1 MDVLTLAALGG
12 AGCALIVAVI
22 LGVKLRGRGT
32 QLADLRAQ
40 LAEAKT
46 QLQRYAPIIDVEA
59 HAAALQGE
67 LAKATAERDAFL
79 ASDQKRRAEL
89 NAQYQE
95 ALALFQ
101 RLKGEV
107 TSLEENLEDMSFGLY
122 KPHYSLESS
131 ESYRKA
137 LEHVYEMK
145 KEKIRDGTAAACTI
159 EWTVNNSKAEGARMT
174 KKNIKVMLRAFNG
187 EVDAAVAKV
196 TWNNITRMEER
207 IRKAFEA
214 INEMG
219 SSNLIAISKE
229 YLGLALAELRLT
241 YEYERKKQ
249 EEKEEQRRIR
259 EQMREEDKALREAER
274 AEQEAAAEETRF
286 EKALAKARAEVE
298 KAKGE
303 ELQAANAKLADL
315 ENRLAEAHAKMERA
329 KSLAQLTRSG
339 HVYVVSNIGS
349 FGEQTFKIG
358 MTRRLDPDDR
368 VKELSDASVPFDF
381 DVHAMIHSEDAPGL
395 EAAFHREFAERRVN
409 LVDMRKEF
417 FAVTLAEIEGVA
429 RRLNLPVEFTKVA
442 EAREYRETRA
452 IRQQAAMAAA
462 SSTTAPPEESVVEL
476 FPKQLLV
483 S

>member
-1 MDVLTLAALGG
+1 
-12 AGCALIVAVI
+12 
-22 LGVKLRGRGT
+22 
-32 QLADLRAQ
+32 
-40 LAEAKT
+40 
-46 QLQRYAPIIDVEA
+46 
-59 HAAALQGE
+59 
-67 LAKATAERDAFL
+67 
-79 ASDQKRRAEL
+79 
-89 NAQYQE
+89 
-95 ALALFQ
+95 
-101 RLKGEV
+101 
-107 TSLEENLEDMSFGLY
+107 
-122 KPHYSLESS
+122 
-131 ESYRKA
+131 
-137 LEHVYEMK
+137 
-145 KEKIRDGTAAACTI
+145 
-159 EWTVNNSKAEGARMT
+159 
-174 KKNIKVMLRAFNG
+174 
-187 EVDAAVAKV
+187 
-196 TWNNITRMEER
+196 
-207 IRKAFEA
+207 
-214 INEMG
+214 
-219 SSNLIAISKE
+219 
-229 YLGLALAELRLT
+229 
-241 YEYERKKQ
+241 
-249 EEKEEQRRIR
+249 
-259 EQMREEDKALREAER
+259 
-274 AEQEAAAEETRF
+274 
-286 EKALAKARAEVE
+286 
-298 KAKGE
+298 
-303 ELQAANAKLADL
+303 
-315 ENRLAEAHAKMERA
+315 MERA